1 MILVRHGQSEWN
13 ALYGHSRVDPNIPD
27 PPLTSEGRR
36 QAFEAAEALAEFGI
50 ERLLASPYLRT
61 LETADI
67 IASRLRLPIVVEP
80 LVRERAAFSCDIG
93 TPRSRLAARW
103 PRLAFDHVDEVWW
116 SGGIESD
123 AQLCRRCDQF
133 REAARE
139 LANWPRV
146 AVITHWGF
154 IRGIAGVEARNG
166 EWIRF
171 DPHLTATPPAPA
183 PAD

>member
-13 ALYGHSRVDPNIPD
+13 AVYGRTRVDPNIPD

-36 QAFEAAEALAEFGI
+36 QAAEVAEVLADLRI
-50 ERLLASPYLRT
+50 QRLLASPYVRT
-61 LETADI
+61 LETAEI
-67 IASRLRLPIVVEP
+67 IADRLNLPITVEP

-93 TPRSRLAARW
+93 TPRSRLATRW

-116 SGGIESD
+116 TGAEESD
-123 AQLCRRCDQF
+123 AQLGDRCSRF
-133 REAARE
+133 RATAQGLRD
-139 LANWPRV
+139 WRHV
-146 AVITHWGF
+146 AVVTHWGF

-171 DPHLTATPPAPA
+171 DPHLEAAERTAG
-183 PAD
+183 AD